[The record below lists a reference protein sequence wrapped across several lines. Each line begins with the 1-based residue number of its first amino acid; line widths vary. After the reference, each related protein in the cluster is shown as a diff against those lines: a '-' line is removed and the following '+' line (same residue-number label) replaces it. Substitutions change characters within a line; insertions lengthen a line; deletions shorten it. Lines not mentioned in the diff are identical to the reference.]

1 MIKIILV
8 DDHALF
14 REGIKLWIENVGI
27 GEVIAEASNG
37 LELIDLLRLHTPD
50 LVIMDFEM
58 PIMGGI
64 DATKMA
70 IALQPD
76 IKILGITMQNDMNRY
91 IDMILAGAIGF
102 MLKTSGKDEF
112 EKAIRAVVQGE
123 CYFSEDLIQLK
134 KTDINFY

>member
-1 MIKIILV
+1 
-8 DDHALF
+8 
-14 REGIKLWIENVGI
+14 
-27 GEVIAEASNG
+27 
-37 LELIDLLRLHTPD
+37 
-50 LVIMDFEM
+50 MDIEM
-58 PIMGGI
+58 PLMGGI

-70 IALQPD
+70 IKLQPD
-76 IKILGITMQNDMNRY
+76 IKILGITLQNDMNKY

-112 EKAIRAVVQGE
+112 EKAIKSVVIGE